1 MMTHTFLV
9 DIAHRPSPTKIYSQ
23 FLGGMG
29 QEYGEFL
36 RELGKSI
43 NDPYNLPLC
52 SNPEE
57 MYSFVLSVFSQTCI
71 LVTILVFLSIVIE
84 ENINEDD

>member
-9 DIAHRPSPTKIYSQ
+9 DIAHRPSPTKFFGQ
-23 FLGGMG
+23 FLGSMKR
-29 QEYGEFL
+29 EYGEFL
-36 RELGKSI
+36 KELGKSI

-71 LVTILVFLSIVIE
+71 LVTILVFLSVVIE
-84 ENINEDD
+84 ENMNEDD